1 MPHCGVVV
9 ELLGYVF
16 GVVLAVVL
24 LVYAWW
30 ERRWWNWLQV
40 AGIAVLTVAA
50 VAGDALPEDAEAL
63 ARLTG
68 PPLLVTGLLAWRLH
82 WDAGWFGGDD
92 LRPPGGVPDSVDA
105 PEPDNESTTEDRP
118 A

>member
-1 MPHCGVVV
+1 VVV

-24 LVYAWW
+24 LVYAFR
-30 ERRWWNWLQV
+30 ERRWWSWLQV

-50 VAGDALPEDAEAL
+50 VAGSALPSEAAAV
-63 ARLTG
+63 ARLAG
-68 PPLLVTGLLAWRLH
+68 PPLLVAGLVAWRLH
-82 WDAGWFGGDD
+82 WDAGWFGGDE
-92 LRPPGGVPDSVDA
+92 LRPPDDTPDRDA
-105 PEPDNESTTEDRP
+105 PPGPDDRP